1 MSIEIRFG
9 LEWVH
14 QVMRAEDFVDHFDRC
29 QPEIVHFEWL
39 SDGLP
44 TFYCVYPGD
53 PRPEME
59 MGRYENNPTR
69 TQTKKGEC

>member
-9 LEWVH
+9 IEWVH
-14 QVMRAEDFVDHFDRC
+14 EVMLAEDFVDHFNRYE
-29 QPEIVHFEWL
+29 PEIVHFEWL

-53 PRPEME
+53 PKPDLSSSD
-59 MGRYENNPTR
+59 NNPTR
-69 TQTKKGEC
+69 NNA

>member
-14 QVMRAEDFVDHFDRC
+14 QVMRAEDFVDHFDRY

-59 MGRYENNPTR
+59 GSENNPTR
-69 TQTKKGEC
+69 TQTGKGEC